1 MLEPRRKDCTTVL
14 PRKGLLLLIF
24 IVTSISHTIDLSLIV
39 LFLFDLLLAN
49 IFIQLVCISRKDP
62 KQTNV
67 QRMWINYEDC
77 KDDFWAAIRSN
88 YDYIMDTN
96 LIDTCKVDLKCFL
109 SLFSHAQ
116 RYKC

>member
-1 MLEPRRKDCTTVL
+1 M
-14 PRKGLLLLIF
+14 
-24 IVTSISHTIDLSLIV
+24 
-39 LFLFDLLLAN
+39 LFLFELASVL
-49 IFIQLVCISRKDP
+49 IQLVCVFRKDP

-96 LIDTCKVDLKCFL
+96 LIETCKVKKCL
-109 SLFSHAQ
+109 TNLFHA
-116 RYKC
+116 